1 MHRAGK
7 FGGGM
12 TKRIVLSDLPFWPRL
27 LSREEAARYVGV
39 SPAVF
44 EGEVKQGVWPPALRR
59 GARQGRQ
66 TWDRLALDRAADQA
80 SGLSDSS
87 GHPPGPGDEAAK
99 AAANAIALEAANGY
113 TDQPPRRR
121 RD

>member
-1 MHRAGK
+1 VTRRAAL
-7 FGGGM
+7 
-12 TKRIVLSDLPFWPRL
+12 VDLPFWPRL

-80 SGLSDSS
+80 SGLA
-87 GHPPGPGDEAAK
+87 EAPRAVAAAETERADAK
-99 AAANAIALEAANGY
+99 AALLVAVEGY
-113 TDQPPRRR
+113 TGNRKR
-121 RD
+121 